1 MSKNEQK
8 VRFIGMCLFRRAFF
22 LTVLFF
28 GSGLSQQFF
37 RSEGLDLFNRGQYH
51 AAIDSM
57 MHWADVHTADR
68 GIAYYY
74 VGESYYNLGLAGTI
88 RSQAISYFRIGSQY
102 FDRASQQPDLTS
114 LHVDK
119 ADEAL
124 YKKAWCE
131 FRLAELEDNPV
142 VSLGRAVRGFSD
154 VTSSRDDTRT
164 VQALYMTGESRF
176 LRAAW
181 NRTQMYITVN
191 ENQAVE
197 LAQEAIQDLGEAE
210 ITFQRV
216 ADFQTASYHLR
227 NCARMRVNDV
237 FLERAKLY
245 QRMPNVVFSRVNDV
259 RKQGSAEETSIDLL
273 LKINYG
279 SVMQSMDRLTKVTF
293 EPLIIYSKVIKYL
306 NLYLLTAED
315 EHNRLLNGV
324 LDSLRWAGF
333 QDEKLFLQAYR
344 DHKSHIKEEA
354 FLRLS
359 DSQGSFYARA
369 AQTHPEAWYWLG
381 WVQFVANV
389 EESRSQFDR
398 FLKIIE
404 SFDSDPRLNVLRE
417 DAMYRTF
424 FLRFDQ
430 HAANMGILRSLKR
443 ELEVFRP
450 EVYFIR
456 EAAALL
462 LQLVRV
468 GLDEPIWG
476 SILEA
481 PTTEDRLHNAFILIR
496 DMLVRASRV
505 TGKERV
511 PYLRYLAKLFEITKD
526 RRAEATTFYRGLSLF
541 LEAEIQATAQNKL
554 RFYSSAADM
563 LKSSTGSYRYEGL
576 YVQARSHFAAAKHE
590 SNPGRRNGLY
600 QRAKPFFIR
609 LINEAQS
616 LRSVY
621 YLGEIFR
628 IQGNDGAARRC
639 YEVVMEKT
647 KGKGRGAF
655 WYNNA
660 LAAIQS
666 CELVGDMTAL
676 EGINIDN
683 VIFPERLLV
692 EDNEEISLERFAD
705 PDYVRSQY
713 WEEAIDLLIKFG
725 LPKQTLYP
733 SAFRLL
739 SSRFNQ
745 RAFKLTTADIR
756 ERTGTIS
763 SGLQLQVVVPQGIP
777 QDVVVSLDGV
787 SLERD
792 NRGFYQKIPIPLNQ
806 VMEIRVENRFC
817 YPFVD
822 IHPFTQPGIEQMV
835 VSLSRRTIFESQGV
849 GTESGVNLTHFLQ
862 RLDRNAVLHSG
873 GSPLL
878 TSTFLYRDFQSDIQL
893 RDFIY
898 SEAMDGYLVVH
909 SGMENLLFY
918 RNDPMISKE
927 GDFSLIYSREE
938 EKLKRP
944 EGITIDLQGNIYI
957 VDWGHH
963 RVSVF
968 RGDGTYLRSFGS
980 FGINAPTDVGK
991 QVHFIFPTRIAIEE
1005 DSEGVLKDGER
1016 VFRKSKVFVA
1026 DRNGIHVMDSK
1037 GNYLYSI
1044 FLPGIKKG
1052 SLFGLT
1058 VRGYGSN
1065 ARLYVVDRKT
1075 GRVERFVARSVEIE

>member
-1 MSKNEQK
+1 
-8 VRFIGMCLFRRAFF
+8 MCLIRGAF
-22 LTVLFF
+22 LLAVLVF
-28 GSGLSQQFF
+28 GSGWSQQFF

-57 MHWADVHTADR
+57 MRWADVHTADR

-74 VGESYYNLGLAGTI
+74 MGESYYNLGLAGSI
-88 RSQAISYFRIGSQY
+88 RSQAISYFRNGSRY
-102 FDRASQQPDLTS
+102 FNQAIQQPDMTS
-114 LHVDK
+114 LYVDK

-124 YKKAWCE
+124 YKKAWCD

-142 VSLGRAVRGFSD
+142 VSLGRAIRGFSD
-154 VTSSRDDTRT
+154 VTSSRRDTRS
-164 VQALYMTGESRF
+164 VQALYLTGESRF
-176 LRAAW
+176 WMAAW
-181 NRTQMYITVN
+181 KRTQMYITRN

-197 LAQEAIQDLGEAE
+197 LAQEAIQELREAE
-210 ITFQRV
+210 IAFQRV
-216 ADFQTASYHLR
+216 ADSQTASYHLR
-227 NCARMRVNDV
+227 NCARLRTNDV
-237 FLERAKLY
+237 LLEWGKLY
-245 QRMPNVVFSRVNDV
+245 QRMSNGVFSRVNDV
-259 RKQGSAEETSIDLL
+259 RKQGSSEETAIDLFL
-273 LKINYG
+273 EINYG

-293 EPLIIYSKVIKYL
+293 EPLVIYSKAVKYL
-306 NLYLLTAED
+306 NLYLLTGED
-315 EHNRLLNGV
+315 KHNQLLNGV
-324 LDSLRWAGF
+324 LDSLKWAGF
-333 QDEKLFLQAYR
+333 QDEKLFLQANR
-344 DHKSHIKEEA
+344 DHKSHIKEET

-359 DSQGSFYARA
+359 NSERSFYAGA

-404 SFDSDPRLNVLRE
+404 SFNSDPRLDVLRE
-417 DAMYRTF
+417 DALYRTF

-430 HAANMGILRSLKR
+430 HAANREILGSLRR
-443 ELEVFRP
+443 ELEGFRP

-456 EAAALL
+456 EDVELL

-481 PTTEDRLHNAFILIR
+481 ATTEDRLHDAFILIR

-511 PYLRYLAKLFEITKD
+511 PYLRYLAKLFDITKD
-526 RRAEATTFYRGLSLF
+526 RRTEATTFYRGLSLF

-563 LKSSTGSYRYEGL
+563 LKSSSGSYRSEGL
-576 YVQARSHFAAAKHE
+576 YVQARSYFAAAKHE
-590 SNPGRRNGLY
+590 SNPGRRSGMY

-647 KGKGRGAF
+647 KSKGRGAF

-666 CELVGDMTAL
+666 CELVGDMTVL

-683 VIFPERLLV
+683 VIFPERLLM
-692 EDNEEISLERFAD
+692 EDDEEISLERFAD

-745 RAFKLTTADIR
+745 RAFKLTTADIQ
-756 ERTGTIS
+756 ERTGMIT
-763 SGLQLQVVVPQGIP
+763 SGLQLQVILPQGIP

-787 SLERD
+787 TLERD
-792 NRGFYQKIPIPLNQ
+792 IRGFYQKIPLPLNQ

-822 IHPFTQPGIEQMV
+822 MHSFTQPGIEQMV

-849 GTESGVNLTHFLQ
+849 GIEPGINLNHFPQ
-862 RLDRNAVLHSG
+862 RLDRNAILHSR
-873 GSPLL
+873 GSPLSK
-878 TSTFLYRDFQSDIQL
+878 STFLYRDIQSDIQL

-927 GDFSLIYSREE
+927 GDFSLIFSREE
-938 EKLKRP
+938 EKLNSP
-944 EGITIDLQGNIYI
+944 EGITIDSQGNIYI

-968 RGDGTYLRSFGS
+968 RRDGTYLRSFGS
-980 FGINAPTDVGK
+980 FGINVPTDVGK
-991 QVHFIFPTRIAIEE
+991 QARFVFPTRIAIEE
-1005 DSEGVLKDGER
+1005 DSEGVLHNGER
-1016 VFRKSKVFVA
+1016 VFRKSRLFVA
-1026 DRNGIHVMDSK
+1026 DRNGIHVMDLN
-1037 GNYLYSI
+1037 GNYLDSI
-1044 FLPGIKKG
+1044 ILPGIKKG

-1058 VRGYGSN
+1058 VRGYGFN
-1065 ARLYVVDRKT
+1065 TRLYVVDRKT
-1075 GRVERFVARSVEIE
+1075 GRVERFVTKPVEVE